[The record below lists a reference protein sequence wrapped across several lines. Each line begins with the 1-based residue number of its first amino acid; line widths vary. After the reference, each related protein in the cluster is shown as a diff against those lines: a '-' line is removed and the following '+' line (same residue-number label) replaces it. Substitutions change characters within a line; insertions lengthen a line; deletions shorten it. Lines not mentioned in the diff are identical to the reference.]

1 MGNWVSRLTNKS
13 ITTTLEIH
21 HLCTKNATEQIIQ
34 NILLPIRELMF
45 GINNLPTA
53 QYKKIQFDGTFKKTI
68 KKYFLHLITS
78 S

>member
-34 NILLPIRELMF
+34 NILLPIIRELMC
-45 GINNLPTA
+45 GITFPHNIRKSNSMVLS
-53 QYKKIQFDGTFKKTI
+53 KK
-68 KKYFLHLITS
+68 L
-78 S
+78 